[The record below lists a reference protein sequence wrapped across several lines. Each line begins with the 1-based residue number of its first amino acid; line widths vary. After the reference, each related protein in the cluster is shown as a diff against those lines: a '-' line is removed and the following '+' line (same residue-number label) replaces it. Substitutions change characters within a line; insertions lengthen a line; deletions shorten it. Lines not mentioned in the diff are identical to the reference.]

1 MDVTNNKKSIIIDE
15 STNDSKNDK
24 QIKIEKEKI
33 VLEEDE
39 YIEGLSKVIK
49 RDYFPNIDKMKIQ
62 NDLLDA
68 LQEQDSFRARNL
80 SKQLLSYDANKN
92 KEYSQKDKNGID
104 TTLSVDAYQSK
115 YTSEDNDSFNE
126 IISKNNEMKKAV
138 NEKLYGQEKT
148 KLLMNSNYQNASDI
162 GKTVETKQIETW
174 KYKTK
179 NSLMF
184 IPDGNHLIKESE
196 EVKRQAPKQISHAN
210 TRFEDTVNIQE
221 IKEQVI
227 NFNLLKL

>member
-174 KYKTK
+174 KYKVK
-179 NSLMF
+179 KQK
-184 IPDGNHLIKESE
+184 IHLCLF
-196 EVKRQAPKQISHAN
+196 QM
-210 TRFEDTVNIQE
+210 
-221 IKEQVI
+221 VI
-227 NFNLLKL
+227 I